1 MFEQK
6 GLFQADVSI
15 HHALCITALQNYHTS
30 FQRLQTGGPPNPFGG
45 PAVPESASQAQL
57 GHSELPGNEWGF
69 ERESERI
76 AAAQESF
83 AEDLEAEAE
92 GPVVRLPHL
101 QVMLFA
107 IVVKA
112 VTIAIMT
119 ATQ

>member
-1 MFEQK
+1 M
-6 GLFQADVSI
+6 
-15 HHALCITALQNYHTS
+15 
-30 FQRLQTGGPPNPFGG
+30 
-45 PAVPESASQAQL
+45 PESASQAQL

-69 ERESERI
+69 ERESERV

-101 QVMLFA
+101 QVWLFA

-112 VTIAIMT
+112 VTIIVTIVISISVVIIIILLVIIITIIPIMIVIIT
-119 ATQ
+119 RKQQ